1 MCFVFCVAHL
11 TETFLLPLG
20 KSLLI
25 VLRLANVAC
34 RKVFVV
40 LSLGVKPI
48 M

>member
-11 TETFLLPLG
+11 AETFLLPLG
-20 KSLLI
+20 KSLLT

-34 RKVFVV
+34 QRAFVV